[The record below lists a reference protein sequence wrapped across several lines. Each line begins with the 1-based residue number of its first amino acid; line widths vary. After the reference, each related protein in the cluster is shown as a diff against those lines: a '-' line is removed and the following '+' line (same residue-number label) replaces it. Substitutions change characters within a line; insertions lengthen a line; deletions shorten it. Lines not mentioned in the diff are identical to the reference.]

1 MYGGAGMAGQRM
13 ELQKGCDVLVATPG
27 RLKDFIQRGEI
38 TLSRVQYLI
47 LDEADRMLDMGFEPD
62 IRNIVQQQGIYTPHW
77 IFDLWVVYWHD
88 LSAKKQKKKDLNPNR
103 QTLMYSATFPRE
115 IQHLARDFLK
125 PNYLFLKVGR
135 VGGTTTDITQRVMW
149 VEEQDKRDKLREI
162 LMSQPPCRTL
172 IFVETK
178 RAADT

>member
-1 MYGGAGMAGQRM
+1 MAVLVWPVNAWNFRKAVM
-13 ELQKGCDVLVATPG
+13 CLLPLLAVSRTLFNEEKLLSAESNILFSTKLIECWIWVSSRISEILSSNKVYTHHTESLIYELCTDMIYLQKT
-27 RLKDFIQRGEI
+27 
-38 TLSRVQYLI
+38 
-47 LDEADRMLDMGFEPD
+47 
-62 IRNIVQQQGIYTPHW
+62 
-77 IFDLWVVYWHD
+77 
-88 LSAKKQKKKDLNPNR
+88 KKKKKDLNPNR

>member
-1 MYGGAGMAGQRM
+1 MIY
-13 ELQKGCDVLVATPG
+13 LQKT
-27 RLKDFIQRGEI
+27 K
-38 TLSRVQYLI
+38 
-47 LDEADRMLDMGFEPD
+47 
-62 IRNIVQQQGIYTPHW
+62 
-77 IFDLWVVYWHD
+77 
-88 LSAKKQKKKDLNPNR
+88 KKKDLNPNR